1 MHGNYAGWHLT
12 YDAIVNPEHVSNLA
26 DPVFLENALSDLVKL
41 LEMEPLDRPHM
52 YRVELDP
59 SKLETE
65 EDEGGVTGT
74 LVISTSHVSIHTWPM
89 RERFS
94 MDVYSCKKYDHHRV
108 EAFLWDRF
116 NVKRRS
122 THWLTRVWP

>member
-12 YDAIVNPEHVSNLA
+12 YDAVVNPEHVSDLA
-26 DPVFLENALSDLVKL
+26 DPAFLERTMVELVRM
-41 LEMEPLDRPHM
+41 LEMELLDKPHM

-59 SKLETE
+59 SKLETDD
-65 EDEGGVTGT
+65 DEGGVTGT
-74 LVISTSHVSIHTWPM
+74 AVISTSHISIHTWPM

-94 MDVYSCKKYDHHRV
+94 LDVYSCKPYDREQV

-116 NVKRRS
+116 NVKKRS
-122 THWLTRVWP
+122 THWLTRIWP